1 MSTKNQTYS
10 DNELLKLIKKSSSNL
25 DILYRQNKD
34 YCLNFMFK
42 INQEHEFNLDI
53 YHDAVITFYEKIC
66 TSDLTLTCSIQTY
79 LNSICRNQ
87 LLTKYKKSKLHIS
100 LNEEYDETIKDWLD
114 DDYKEISENK
124 LKATVTSLEKLK
136 ELGGKCYEILKRF
149 YYDNHSMSKIAEDL
163 NYTNADNVKNQKAR
177 CQKKLTEEAIKLFN
191 SIND

>member
-1 MSTKNQTYS
+1 MSTKIQTFS
-10 DNELLKLIKKSSSNL
+10 DNDLLNLIRKSSSNL
-25 DILYRQNKD
+25 DVLYRQHKD
-34 YCLNFMFK
+34 YCLNFMYK

-66 TSDLTLTCSIQTY
+66 TTDFNLTCSIQTY

-87 LLTKYKKSKLHIS
+87 LLSKHKKSKLHIS
-100 LNEEYDETIKDWLD
+100 LNEEYDENIKDWIED
-114 DDYKEISENK
+114 DSREISENK
-124 LKATVTSLEKLK
+124 LNATVTSLEKLK
-136 ELGGKCYEILKRF
+136 ALGGNCYEILKRF

-177 CQKKLTEEAIKLFN
+177 CQKRLTEEAIKLFN